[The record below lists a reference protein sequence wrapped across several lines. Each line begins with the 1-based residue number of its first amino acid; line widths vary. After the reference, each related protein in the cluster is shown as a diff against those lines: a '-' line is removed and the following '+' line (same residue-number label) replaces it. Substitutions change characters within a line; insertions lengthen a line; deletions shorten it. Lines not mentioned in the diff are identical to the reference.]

1 MTRRKQSERTEPP
14 APTVTQPADTPSTR
28 QPTSATFSTPRPS
41 TRSAPNTCP
50 RCEGGLI
57 LGRGENASCIACG
70 YEPITPSEYA
80 SAEAYIAAVNSGD
93 VSTRAR
99 GK

>member
-1 MTRRKQSERTEPP
+1 MTRRKQSERTQPP
-14 APTVTQPADTPSTR
+14 APPAEPSADTPSTHP
-28 QPTSATFSTPRPS
+28 PTSATFSTPRLSP
-41 TRSAPNTCP
+41 RSVPNGCP